1 MSKEN
6 LNLNKEINKNPE
18 TKISITESDK
28 NKKEAANFIMKSINA
43 IKNNWNKSAAI
54 LGVGVATA
62 IPGMAQENPNKLA
75 DNEFLNDKNKIEVST
90 DTIYNFK
97 GDKIGVRK
105 KYEVYGEKITDPE
118 LAYTA
123 NSLKEIQEMYLKGEI
138 RAYEPHIINSRFKKL
153 RETKY
158 FKATKEDSIQYNGE
172 TISVRLF
179 KKGQGKELLKY
190 IKEAFGKEADKII
203 AEWGINEN
211 SYETLKNLSR
221 DQFVRGI
228 VHGQDKEYSK
238 WVYLAGGKGDKG
250 FPYVVLHTAKDGYLE
265 GFAECGGN
273 PSFERVSVECED
285 IETHNLNIKNNNS
298 TKKRELF

>member
-6 LNLNKEINKNPE
+6 LNFNKENNINLKEKRPNN
-18 TKISITESDK
+18 IESDQS
-28 NKKEAANFIMKSINA
+28 KKEAANFIMRSVNA
-43 IKNNWNKSAAI
+43 IRDNWKKSAAI
-54 LGVGVATA
+54 LGVGVATS

-75 DNEFLNDKNKIEVST
+75 DEGFFNDKNKIEVSR
-90 DTIYNFK
+90 DTIYNDK
-97 GDKIGVRK
+97 GEISRIRR
-105 KYEVYGEKITDPE
+105 KYEVYGEKVTDPE

-123 NSLKEIQEMYLKGEI
+123 NSLKEIREMYLKGEV
-138 RAYEPHIINSRFKKL
+138 RAYEPYIINSRFKKL

-158 FKATKEDSIQYNGE
+158 ANVTKEESIQYNGK
-172 TISVRLF
+172 TITVRLF
-179 KKGQGKELLKY
+179 KEGQGKELLKY

-203 AEWGINEN
+203 AEWGIDEN

-228 VHGQDKEYSK
+228 VHGQDKEHSK

-250 FPYVVLHTAKDGYLE
+250 SPYVVLHTAKDGYLE
-265 GFAECGGN
+265 GFAGCSGN
-273 PSFERVSVECED
+273 PVFERVSVDCDD

-298 TKKRELF
+298 TKK